1 MKSKSIYNI
10 ALAVTILL
18 LPLLGGKV
26 NNTATADGGEENEVL
41 QAEQDGRPVGL
52 ANHILKK
59 DKVTLAEGSRPAI
72 TQEDYEKYKKLF
84 PDACDV
90 KLGEGAKKGEAGY
103 IIVSYSKNSKA
114 AQKGCTLDLYTNLEK
129 KIEFE
134 VFLKNDN
141 GGGPEGCVKEENDN
155 YNDNVLPFAYS
166 HPADLSEIQ
175 KEPILGKSGKG
186 CKSEICLEETCIQK
200 TGLELR
206 WIRFKNETIDDVNLL
221 LNPIGSPAYKQAKE
235 DMKKFNEEPPV
246 YPTVKVERT
255 EYSVQFKTVDPE
267 TKYKEYNCT
276 HNPVG
281 NVLIPM
287 TWEIIGANSNQKKKH
302 LLVFHFLPQKA
313 SRIIEWSRPRHLSKR
328 LTIEYNKI
336 EAKGDPTEPPEPK
349 KEPKVRKF
357 PPNGPECEELRI
369 LFSTEF
375 YDLMTVVPPT
385 TTTTTTT
392 TSTQTT
398 TAQVTTEKSKSSA
411 LTIIFV
417 IVVVLLC
424 SSCSGAVVYFVFL
437 KKGKDSDGDKSKM
450 DDKGTKSK
458 KDDKG
463 NKSKTDKDSKSA
475 NSEAATN
482 SKVKDAEE
490 GKKEGTS
497 STAIE
502 ETKSMGKI

>member
-18 LPLLGGKV
+18 LPLLEGKV
-26 NNTATADGGEENEVL
+26 NTTTADKGEKEVL
-41 QAEQDGRPVGL
+41 QAEQDKRFVGL
-52 ANHILKK
+52 AKHLLKK
-59 DKVTLAEGSRPAI
+59 DKVTLAKGSEPAT

-103 IIVSYSKNSKA
+103 IVVSYSKNSKA
-114 AQKGCTLDLYTNLEK
+114 AQKGCTLDLYTNLK
-129 KIEFE
+129 NKIEFKTS
-134 VFLKNDN
+134 LKNDN
-141 GGGPEGCVKEENDN
+141 GGGPEGCVKEDCDN

-166 HPADLSEIQ
+166 LPTILKDLINEGPIQ
-175 KEPILGKSGKG
+175 GKSGKG
-186 CKSEICLEETCIQK
+186 CKSEICVEEKCIQK

-206 WIRFKNETIDDVNLL
+206 WSRTTSFDIALVI
-221 LNPIGSPAYKQAKE
+221 NPIGSPGYKKTSEQ
-235 DMKKFNEEPPV
+235 MKIFYGEPPE

-255 EYSVQFKTVDPE
+255 NYSVCFDSTEIIEYSN
-267 TKYKEYNCT
+267 YNCT
-276 HNPVG
+276 PDPAG
-281 NVLIPM
+281 NVLTPM
-287 TWEIIGANSNQKKKH
+287 TWEIIGAKSNQKKKH
-302 LLVFHFLPQKA
+302 LLVFHLLPQKA
-313 SRIIEWSRPRHLSKR
+313 SRIIQW
-328 LTIEYNKI
+328 
-336 EAKGDPTEPPEPK
+336 DPNNDN
-349 KEPKVRKF
+349 PKVKKF

-369 LFSTEF
+369 LFSTDK
-375 YDLMTVVPPT
+375 YDLLTVVPST
-385 TTTTTTT
+385 TTTSTSTT

-398 TAQVTTEKSKSSA
+398 TTTVTTTEEPKGSV
-411 LTIIFV
+411 TIIIV

-424 SSCSGAVVYFVFL
+424 SSCSGAIVYFVFM
-437 KKGKDSDGDKSKM
+437 KKGGDSDGDKSKM

-463 NKSKTDKDSKSA
+463 NKSKMDNDSNDKTT
-475 NSEAATN
+475 NSEAETN